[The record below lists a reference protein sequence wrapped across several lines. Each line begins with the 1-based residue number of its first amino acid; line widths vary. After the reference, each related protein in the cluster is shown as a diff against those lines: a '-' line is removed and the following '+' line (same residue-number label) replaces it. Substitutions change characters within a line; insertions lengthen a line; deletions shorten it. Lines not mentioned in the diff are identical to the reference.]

1 MQVQLIVYRQID
13 NVPIDL
19 ELYENESI
27 SLNFSFTDIKSLESK
42 NTFSRTFRIPTTANN
57 NSVFGMADNVNFQFN
72 TFNPKRK
79 LKAEIRVDGI
89 PILTGTIQFKA
100 VYKKMD
106 TRSDYEVV
114 FFGNIVEFFKG
125 IGDKQFSDYI
135 AECLET
141 DYAHIVSWDNIKAI
155 NNDAMY
161 GDQKLY
167 YSLTDRGNNWVGTNE
182 SGTRWI
188 YENDISKSI
197 KPAELTLFVSAEYI
211 FLKALE
217 LSGYTT
223 YAGLSLTLLSRLST
237 MYIPWINESSNITQ
251 LKGGTEDLAKV
262 NYTGLPASVDVP
274 ANSFTSVTLGNG
286 STLYYMPLP
295 DMNMVYD
302 PSGYVATGNIF
313 TAPFSG
319 RYRFKSKVVVSIDND
334 PWYDSVG
341 VVQFRVALLKESS
354 GTFQLHSNATFI
366 DWYYYDITY
375 DTETF
380 ENDVPKTSYGTNSWN
395 SSYEDDNYI
404 GQGETIRPILMIQGD
419 GVPEYLLN
427 TSATLTFHSSENSTG
442 NENFCFFSCDQVSKA
457 LFGTEIDFYANAPK
471 MKLKEF
477 LTDLQKM
484 FNLVFMPNPNNP
496 KTLIFMPM
504 MEYLESGDF
513 KDWTDKIDYTKDLTL
528 LPTTD
533 LQAKKNLWTY
543 KANNDYLNNFYTTQ
557 GERVYGRLELLDP
570 ENDFATGE
578 TKIELSFSATPLAL
592 ISGTDIPIAKFINE
606 NAEYV
611 GGGTRILHRTTTNHV
626 IKVYKDSDNSVDNC
640 YIPLFSHYTQIIPEL
655 GSFDLNFGQ
664 EVPLHPITNY
674 PWRTLYALYWNDYI
688 REVYS
693 PDSRIM
699 EAYFQLNIA
708 DIFAFKYNDIVW
720 IKDSYWR
727 ILEINDY
734 VVGTQGETK
743 VKLLKITTANPT
755 TIVCTNYPASIS
767 LTGSVN
773 FEDSNGNPQP
783 ATELCCTKYNYYWDG
798 NANNCFAFIRNGGGK
813 PTTGKPA
820 IGGKPVSVRDVTSLS
835 KKSVLSSTES
845 GTDTL
850 LSNSTNIIK
859 SGATDTIVNS
869 RDSEIGANNSNA
881 IITGAE
887 HIVRDDLGSVVVDGK
902 TADVRNVGQTTGGN
916 GEYAGEMQGGKMMLS
931 GKSTMVSAFTTM
943 QILAD
948 GFSEIKIPD
957 DCIWSVRL
965 QITLAIVSGGIT
977 QTLSGEYAMSW
988 QSVAGSCTEIGL
1000 NTLSE
1005 ITTFS
1010 GMTINFFNSPS
1021 GAGLMGIRFS
1031 VAGCPSYPCD
1041 VVIVGTL
1048 TYTQYSYV

>member
-1 MQVQLIVYRQID
+1 MKVQLIVYRQND

-57 NSVFGMADNVNFQFN
+57 NSVFGIADNVNFQFN

-79 LKAEIRVDGI
+79 LKAEIRVEGI
-89 PILTGTIQFKA
+89 PILSGTLQFKA

-106 TRSDYEVV
+106 IRSDYEVV

-125 IGDKQFSDYI
+125 IGDKGFFDYI

-237 MYIPWINESSNITQ
+237 MYIPWINESSNVTQ
-251 LKGGTEDLAKV
+251 LKGGTEDLAKID
-262 NYTGLPASVDVP
+262 YTGFPANVNVP
-274 ANSFTSVTLGNG
+274 ANSFTSVVLGDG
-286 STLYYMPLP
+286 STLYYMPIP
-295 DMNMVYD
+295 DMDMVYD
-302 PSGYVATGNIF
+302 PSGYVTTGNVF

-319 RYRFKSKVVVSIDND
+319 RYRIKASLMLSIDND
-334 PWYDSVG
+334 PWYDATGS
-341 VVQFRVALLKESS
+341 VQFRVGLLQDTGSS
-354 GTFQLHSNATFI
+354 KKVYANSNFI
-366 DWYYYDITY
+366 DWYYYDY
-375 DTETF
+375 GADADYFDT
-380 ENDVPKTSYGTNSWN
+380 NPKLSFGTNSWN
-395 SSYEDDNYI
+395 GSYENDNYI
-404 GQGETIRPILMIQGD
+404 GQGDTMIPILIIQGD
-419 GVPEYLLN
+419 GVTEYLTN
-427 TSATLTFHSSENSTG
+427 TTATLTFHSSDNTTG
-442 NENFCFFSCDQVSKA
+442 NTYYTSMKCDQVSKA
-457 LFGTEIDFYANAPK
+457 LFGTDIDFYANAPK

-533 LQAKKNLWTY
+533 LQAKKNTWTY

-592 ISGTDIPIAKFINE
+592 ISGTEVPIAKFINE

-611 GGGTRILHRTTTNHV
+611 GGGTRILYRTTTSHA
-626 IKVYKDSDNSVDNC
+626 IKLYKDSTNSVDNC
-640 YIPLFSHYTQIIPEL
+640 YIPLFSHYTQINPDL

-688 REVYS
+688 REIYS

-720 IKDSYWR
+720 IKDAYWR

-755 TIVCTNYPASIS
+755 TIICTNYPASIS
-767 LTGSVN
+767 LTGFVN

-783 ATELCCTKYNYYWDG
+783 ASELCCTKYNYYWDG
-798 NANNCFAFIRNGGGK
+798 NTANCYAFVKPDK
-813 PTTGKPA
+813 PTTGHPTT
-820 IGGKPVSVRDVTSLS
+820 GGKPVDIKDVTAVS
-835 KKSVLSSTES
+835 KKALFSSSTS
-845 GTDTL
+845 GRDTL
-850 LSNSTNIIK
+850 LSNNTNIIK

-902 TADVRNVGQTTGGN
+902 TADVINVGQTTGAN

-931 GKSTMVSAFTTM
+931 CKATLVTALTT
-943 QILAD
+943 IDVLAD
-948 GFSEIKIPD
+948 GFSNIKIPD
-957 DCIWSVRL
+957 DCVWSVRL

-977 QTLSGEYAMSW
+977 ETLSGEYAMSW

-1000 NTLSE
+1000 NVLSE
-1005 ITTFS
+1005 ITTYS
-1010 GMTINFFNSPS
+1010 GMTINFFNSSPAS
-1021 GAGLMGIRFS
+1021 GLMSIRIS

-1041 VVIVGTL
+1041 VVVVGTL
-1048 TYTQYSYV
+1048 NYTQYSYV